1 MEEKESQV
9 KKILRMIVYK
19 EVHSSTWGYS
29 GDLKCILGKFNIV
42 ILLELEF
49 LLLLQHSFDLGG
61 EDLTDL
67 RNTNY

>member
-19 EVHSSTWGYS
+19 VVNSSTWGYS
-29 GDLKCILGKFNIV
+29 GDLKRILGKFNIV